1 MKPGRIASVWQAL
14 PGMLLLVSVWG
25 CNNAAH
31 THEDPLNIPRPA
43 KIFTVDDPGAGQVRS
58 FPGKVQAAQTLNLAF
73 RVGGPLV
80 EFPVTQGQRVSTGKL
95 IARIDPRDY
104 RVRVHGLEAQLTAAK
119 AQLQQAALHFERV
132 DKLYAKKTMAKSAY
146 DQAWAAREVAEA
158 QVKTITES
166 LKAARLALQDTELR
180 APYDGIVADKL
191 VENHQNVKPGETIVH
206 FQETANLEIVIHLSE
221 RDMTPLTSQAME
233 KLTASFDALPGRTV
247 PVRVREYGT
256 MTDPQTRTFP
266 VTLAIDPGESR
277 GILPGMTASV
287 RWQSGAGG
295 RGDAVTVPLEAV
307 FSDETGSPHVWRVR
321 PETETVEKVPVTS
334 GTLLDSG
341 LEILSGVTPGDR
353 IVVAGVH
360 FIDEGQ
366 RVRPL
371 GNGVEG

>member
-1 MKPGRIASVWQAL
+1 MRWAL
-14 PGMLLLVSVWG
+14 LGTFLLVSVSG
-25 CNNAAH
+25 CNNTAH
-31 THEDPLNIPRPA
+31 TREDPLTVPRPA
-43 KIFTVDDPGAGQVRS
+43 KILTVADPGAGQVRI

-80 EFPVTQGQRVSTGKL
+80 EFPVTQGQRVTKGQL

-104 RVRVHGLEAQLTAAK
+104 RVRVHGLEAQLTAAQ
-119 AQLQQAALHFERV
+119 AQLQQASLHFERV
-132 DKLYAKKTMAKSAY
+132 NKLYTKKTMAKSAY

-158 QVKTITES
+158 QVKSTTEA
-166 LKAARLALQDTELR
+166 LKAARLSLEDTELR
-180 APYDGIVADKL
+180 APYDGIVAEKL
-191 VENHQNVKPGETIVH
+191 VENFQNVKPGETIVH

-221 RDMTPLTSQAME
+221 RDMTPLTSHAMK
-233 KLTASFDALPGRTV
+233 KLTATFDALPGRTV
-247 PVRVREYGT
+247 PVHVGEYGT

-266 VTLAIDPGESR
+266 VTLAIDAGENR

-287 RWQSGAGG
+287 RWQSGGG
-295 RGDAVTVPLEAV
+295 PGDAVTVPLEAV
-307 FSDETGSPHVWRVR
+307 FSDESGRPHVWRVR
-321 PETETVEKVPVTS
+321 PDTQTVEKVPVTS

-353 IVVAGVH
+353 ILVAGVH